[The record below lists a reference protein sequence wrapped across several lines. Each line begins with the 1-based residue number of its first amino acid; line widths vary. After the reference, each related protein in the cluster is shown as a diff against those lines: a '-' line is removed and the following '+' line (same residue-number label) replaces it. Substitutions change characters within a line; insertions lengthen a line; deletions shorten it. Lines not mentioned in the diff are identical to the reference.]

1 MQATEDARGI
11 LFPAR
16 LPRFYREPAPSG
28 LEGLVRWFWLPRWD
42 LPPGHG
48 SRQEILPF
56 PASNLVVAPDGVSLA
71 GPTTRLARR
80 ELRGSGWVLG
90 ALLRPAGLV
99 RLHAEPWRIRDVEV
113 PVDAPGLASAV
124 ARELEIDDEAAR
136 RRAVKVVAT
145 WLAAHGGEP
154 DDGGL
159 LANAMEDLV
168 ATEREIVRVEQL
180 AARLGLSVR
189 TVQRLA
195 RRYVGVTPLAII
207 RRYRLQE
214 AAQRL
219 RELPGTSIAEVAA
232 ELGYA
237 DQAHLAA
244 DFRTVLGFTPS
255 SYREPPRE
263 RPLG

>member
-1 MQATEDARGI
+1 MPATEDARGI

-16 LPRFYREPAPSG
+16 LPRLHREPAPSG
-28 LEGLVRWFWLPRWD
+28 LEGHVRWFWLPRWD
-42 LPPGHG
+42 LPPGRA
-48 SRQEILPF
+48 SWQEILPF
-56 PASNLVVAPDGVSLA
+56 PASNLVVAPDGVTLA

-80 ELRGSGWVLG
+80 ELRGSGWALG
-90 ALLRPAGLV
+90 ALLRPAGLA

-113 PVDAPGLASAV
+113 RVDAPGLASAV
-124 ARELEIDDEAAR
+124 AHELQTDDEAAR
-136 RRAVKVVAT
+136 RRAVKVVAA
-145 WLAAHGGEP
+145 WLTAHGGEP

-168 ATEREIVRVEQL
+168 ATEREIVRVDQL

-219 RELPGTSIAEVAA
+219 REDPGTSIAEVAA
-232 ELGYA
+232 GLGYA

-244 DFRTVLGFTPS
+244 DFRTVLNLTPS
-255 SYREPPRE
+255 SYRAPPLE
-263 RPLG
+263 HPLG